1 MPRLD
6 PIEELLNRIR
16 RGNRWPLQSE
26 AAVIRRLKAWRAFAD
41 SDRDALKLVADW
53 PTDRELHVDPLPELV
68 AETWGDYLAG
78 DEFTLTPANE
88 ADTDRLDAL
97 IEANDL
103 AEELRAAIA
112 DYMIP
117 EGETWWRI
125 VRDPDLADVPLVEW
139 HSRLSFI
146 PYYIGRRLLA
156 AAFVVELEG
165 PANIE
170 TASNAVFRHFEVH
183 AQGRTL
189 HVLFRGTRERLGRE
203 VPLEAHSETEELAQ
217 TLGPKQEWDH
227 GLGFAGNPN
236 AAGLVGRL
244 INRRGRDPRLGRSEF
259 ARIRDY
265 FLDLNEA
272 MTIAAENARVAAKKR
287 AVVPAEALNSSNS
300 ALDDWR
306 IPDRELVDNGEGQF
320 VPRVPRPRNRYD
332 AGEDVLVH
340 DPLNSELGKD
350 GPAPYTV
357 LEYTYDAEQLI
368 HHKRDLVE
376 SALTR
381 VGLTPQWVGVRV
393 EGDGYAASGT
403 SLRLRLIPT
412 DRAGRGKGRQ
422 IDTDV
427 PRIVCLLAQVDELG
441 EHEGGF
447 GADWTVADELPGF
460 ARGRAL
466 PPDEVEEAGVEA
478 TLVGAGV
485 RSIRT
490 SVQRQH
496 PEWDEEAVDVEVALI
511 REDRKAAAP
520 SLPGL
525 GNPGGLA

>member
-6 PIEELLNRIR
+6 PIEELLARIR
-16 RGNRWPLQSE
+16 RSNRWPLESE
-26 AAVIRRLKAWRAFAD
+26 AKVIRRLRTWRAFAD
-41 SDRDALKLVADW
+41 SDDEALKKVADW
-53 PTDRELHVDPLPELV
+53 PRDRELHIDPLPELV

-78 DEFTLTPANE
+78 DEFDVTAANE
-88 ADTDRLDAL
+88 SDQERLDAL
-97 IEANDL
+97 LEANDL

-112 DYMIP
+112 DYMVP

-125 VRDPDLADVPLVEW
+125 VRDEDLADVPLVEW

-170 TASNAVFRHFEVH
+170 AARNAVFRHFEVH

-189 HVLFRGTRERLGRE
+189 HVVFRGTKERLGRE
-203 VPLEAHSETEELAQ
+203 VPLDAHSETEDLASV
-217 TLGPKQEWDH
+217 LGPSQTWEH

-236 AAGLVGRL
+236 AAGLVGRI

-259 ARIRDY
+259 ARIRHY
-265 FLDLNEA
+265 FMDLNEA

-287 AVVPAEALNSSNS
+287 AIVPAEALNGPTGNV
-300 ALDDWR
+300 DDWR
-306 IPDRELVDNGEGQF
+306 IPEAELVDNGEGQF
-320 VPRVPRPRNRYD
+320 VPRTARATNRYN

-393 EGDGYAASGT
+393 DGDGFAASGT
-403 SLRLRLIPT
+403 ALRLRLIPT

-427 PRIVCLLAQVDELG
+427 PRIISLLAQVDELG
-441 EHEGGF
+441 EQEGGF
-447 GADWTVADELPGF
+447 GADWIESDTLPGF
-460 ARGRAL
+460 ARARAL

-496 PEWDEEAVDVEVALI
+496 PDWTDEQIDEEVDAI
-511 REDRKAAAP
+511 RADRQASAP

-525 GNPGGLA
+525 GGGGDLA